1 MKFFLLTSAYIHQF
15 QTSGFALPAL
25 ICLFSIRDLSYGI
38 SCFSLG
44 IIFYLICRF
53 IFLSFLASTKH
64 WADKET
70 GAVSQGLSPEGFWF
84 AQKQNLCESFATS
97 CIFLHSSLSHF
108 IWYLTALAIIF
119 LRSFLVSLIS
129 LCTTLSSSRSAAN
142 PALDHQQTFPM
153 LWLPWPYEYVMEFI
167 QRALGLRTSWVLL
180 LNSFTYSLH
189 AGLSFLSSTLPA

>member
-1 MKFFLLTSAYIHQF
+1 MKFFLLASAYIHQV
-15 QTSGFALPAL
+15 QTSGFPLPAL
-25 ICLFSIRDLSYGI
+25 ICLFSNRDLSYGI
-38 SCFSLG
+38 SCFPLG
-44 IIFYLICRF
+44 IIFYLICHF
-53 IFLSFLASTKH
+53 IFLYFLASTKH

-84 AQKQNLCESFATS
+84 AQKQNLCASFATS

-129 LCTTLSSSRSAAN
+129 LCTTLSSSRSPAN
-142 PALDHQQTFPM
+142 LSM
-153 LWLPWPYEYVMEFI
+153 LWPPWPYEYVMELI

-180 LNSFTYSLH
+180 LHSFTFSLH